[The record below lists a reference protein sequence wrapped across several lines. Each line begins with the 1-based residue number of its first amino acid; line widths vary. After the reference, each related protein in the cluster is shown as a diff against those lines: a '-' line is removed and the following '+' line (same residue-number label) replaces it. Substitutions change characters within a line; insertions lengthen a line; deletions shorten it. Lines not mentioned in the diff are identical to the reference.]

1 MNKRNIFIFW
11 GLMDLG
17 YLLGI
22 MFVVVNNALD
32 ISHDNLAL
40 LIWVVTGGG
49 NKIVIAALLGFLLL
63 CASILVSMIMF
74 FVQHRFASLLGYIQ
88 VPFRLLMI
96 TPSLP
101 FIPWLI
107 SLIEL
112 KNMAIALSL
121 LVASEILKVASLW
134 WVGKSKRKAIS
145 ENI

>member
-1 MNKRNIFIFW
+1 MKRNYIFAFW

-17 YLLGI
+17 FLLACTYWGLKI
-22 MFVVVNNALD
+22 ALN
-32 ISHDNLAL
+32 IPQENLAL
-40 LIWVVTGGG
+40 LIWVSTGGG
-49 NKIVIAALLGFLLL
+49 NKIVIATLLGFLLL
-63 CASILVSMIMF
+63 CASILVSMIML

-88 VPFRLLMI
+88 VPFRLIML

-134 WVGKSKRKAIS
+134 WVGKSKRKPIS